1 MPSTA
6 AAPTLETSRLV
17 LREPRLDDAVVL
29 VDYFARN
36 EARFGPWDPAR
47 SDDVD
52 VYRKWSAWRQEQRA
66 AGTGC
71 SFLAFDRAHPEVL
84 VGQINIYNVVQSPV
98 WTALLGYGFDA
109 AYEGRGYAY
118 EALTTVLAWTFA
130 AYNLKR
136 IVATYDPAN
145 VRSGALLR
153 RLGFSVEG
161 YLRDGI
167 YLRGRWRDGIVTGL
181 LNDAWTSPQP

>member
-6 AAPTLETSRLV
+6 AAPALETSRLL
-17 LREPRLDDAVVL
+17 LREPRLDDAQLL

-36 EARFGPWDPAR
+36 EARFAPWDPIR
-47 SDDVD
+47 LNDVEA
-52 VYRKWSAWRQEQRA
+52 YRTWSTWRQEQRA

-71 SFLAFDRAHPEVL
+71 SFLAFDRAQPDAL
-84 VGQINIYNVVQSPV
+84 VGQINIYNVQATV
-98 WTALLGYGFDA
+98 WTALLGYGFDG
-109 AYEGRGYAY
+109 AYEGRGYAF
-118 EALTTVLAWTFA
+118 EALTPVLAWTFA
-130 AYNLKR
+130 TFGLKR

-145 VRSGALLR
+145 TRSGALLR

-167 YLRGRWRDGIVTGL
+167 YLRGRWRDSIVTGL
-181 LNDAWTSPQP
+181 LNEHWTAPTR